1 LERLPSAK
9 HQRVAEGLSSR
20 ARIVALLQ
28 GVYDGPN
35 NPLRQFVLRAFQ
47 VAYDS
52 LRFFLR
58 IIGGKRP
65 VDVIKPRDVLKGVD
79 DRVNGMLSEL
89 RYRANRGAV

>member
-1 LERLPSAK
+1 
-9 HQRVAEGLSSR
+9 
-20 ARIVALLQ
+20 
-28 GVYDGPN
+28 
-35 NPLRQFVLRAFQ
+35 LRAFQ